1 MADGPLTAAPNL
13 TVTVDANGNLGVIGQ
28 TYAGPDRNA
37 TKFFNSRFRLAA
49 NNLLIVAFK

>member
-28 TYAGPDRNA
+28 TYAGPDSNA